1 MRQDQ
6 NKNLLSTQFYI
17 MHWNWIIN
25 IKHRGW
31 SGQVTEGGAI
41 KCHKSKFPFGII
53 GIVFDE

>member
-17 MHWNWIIN
+17 MHWNIEHKHKTMFLL
-25 IKHRGW
+25 KHRGW
-31 SGQVTEGGAI
+31 MSRVRI
-41 KCHKSKFPFGII
+41 PNGII